1 MVFRFLSEPNLLD
14 IESLLI
20 SEDSQPGFQND
31 FGFSPCDWPAA
42 FENRSQFLWQIQG
55 NRNIEQAV
63 QYFRMKEII
72 DHGVGNQSEIEIIR
86 DQEAVDLEVNDQA
99 VQSELKMVW

>member
-1 MVFRFLSEPNLLD
+1 
-14 IESLLI
+14 
-20 SEDSQPGFQND
+20 
-31 FGFSPCDWPAA
+31 
-42 FENRSQFLWQIQG
+42 
-55 NRNIEQAV
+55 
-63 QYFRMKEII
+63 MKEII